1 MLFIDLEKG
10 LKIVG
15 RCVWIAAG
23 IACLNTFLN
32 TKIIFEHQVI
42 DNEEKENKGE

>member
-23 IACLNTFLN
+23 IACLSTFLN